1 MALHTWGWITG
12 LAGCGL
18 VFLGQGLEPDGAW
31 SAPAWLADGSAGA
44 TLAGLTWRWH
54 LRPWTWTPRPSARNR
69 LAHYVATRV
78 ERIMHGGAENSFFLD
93 RLREKTS
100 KNVVLAREIAGHAD
114 AIADATRQIAAGS
127 TRASDVAAR
136 SRRESERGRAEIGK
150 GLAIFQHVRER
161 AANTAAD
168 MQALREQ
175 SARIQAIADVIG
187 EIAMQTHLL
196 SLNAS
201 IESAQAGVH
210 GKGFAVVAQEV
221 RALAHKARGASV
233 DILKALGAVNEQAC
247 RTTGS
252 MQALS
257 DEVDAGAAQAESS
270 AALLVS
276 IGELAAESEQ
286 EIQRIAD
293 MADGH
298 VQATRQISSSV
309 QDMLDALA
317 YTERELPKA
326 ADASLDQADIAE
338 ELFEAVFDEA
348 DALHLRLR
356 TVVQGTAAEIARM
369 FERDVDSGR
378 IGMKALLDRQ
388 HVLVPGT
395 RPEKF
400 HTQYDSYTDEVLPA
414 IQEPLLQAHPEIAF
428 ACAMDDR
435 CYIGT
440 HNHAFAQ
447 PLTGDYEQDV
457 RRSRSKRFFNDR
469 TARSAA
475 ANRKPYLLHT
485 YKRDT
490 GETMYDISSPI
501 FVHGQHWGLFRIGYR
516 PPN

>member
-1 MALHTWGWITG
+1 MSSDILGV
-12 LAGCGL
+12 LAGVAGCSL
-18 VFLGQGLEPDGAW
+18 IVVVQALEPG
-31 SAPAWLADGSAGA
+31 SVEPPAWLAGGGAGA
-44 TLAGLTWRWH
+44 ALVGLAWRWPPR
-54 LRPWTWTPRPSARNR
+54 LRLWRPSARNR
-69 LAHYVATRV
+69 LARFVAARV

-93 RLREKTS
+93 RLKEKTS
-100 KNVVLAREIAGHAD
+100 QNVALAREIAGHAD
-114 AIADATRQIAAGS
+114 DIAETTRQIAAGS
-127 TRASDVAAR
+127 ARASDVAAR
-136 SRRESERGRAEIGK
+136 SRCESERGRVEINK
-150 GLAIFQHVRER
+150 GLALLQHARQR
-161 AANTAAD
+161 AADTAAD

-175 SARIQAIADVIG
+175 SAHIQKIADVVG
-187 EIAMQTHLL
+187 EIARQTHLV

-201 IESAQAGVH
+201 IESAQAGEY

-233 DILKALGAVNEQAC
+233 DILQALGAVNEQAC
-247 RTTGS
+247 RTTDS

-257 DEVDAGAAQAESS
+257 EEVNAGAAQAESS
-270 AALLVS
+270 VALLVS
-276 IGELAAESEQ
+276 IGELAAASEQ
-286 EIQRIAD
+286 EIQRIAG

-298 VQATRQISSSV
+298 VEATRQISSSV

-326 ADASLDQADIAE
+326 ADASLNQADIAE

-356 TVVQGTAAEIARM
+356 EVVQRTAADIARL
-369 FERDVDSGR
+369 FERDVDGGR
-378 IGMKALLDRQ
+378 ISLEALMDR
-388 HVLVPGT
+388 HHAPVPGT

-414 IQEPLLQAHPEIAF
+414 IQEPLLEAHPEIAF
-428 ACAMDDR
+428 ACAMDDH

-440 HNHAFAQ
+440 HNRAFAQ
-447 PLTGDYEQDV
+447 PLTGDYAEDV
-457 RRSRSKRFFNDR
+457 RHSRSKRFFNDR

-501 FVHGQHWGLFRIGYR
+501 LVHGRHWGLFRIGYR
-516 PPN
+516 PPG

>member
-1 MALHTWGWITG
+1 
-12 LAGCGL
+12 
-18 VFLGQGLEPDGAW
+18 
-31 SAPAWLADGSAGA
+31 
-44 TLAGLTWRWH
+44 
-54 LRPWTWTPRPSARNR
+54 
-69 LAHYVATRV
+69 
-78 ERIMHGGAENSFFLD
+78 
-93 RLREKTS
+93 
-100 KNVVLAREIAGHAD
+100 
-114 AIADATRQIAAGS
+114 
-127 TRASDVAAR
+127 
-136 SRRESERGRAEIGK
+136 
-150 GLAIFQHVRER
+150 
-161 AANTAAD
+161 
-168 MQALREQ
+168 
-175 SARIQAIADVIG
+175 
-187 EIAMQTHLL
+187 
-196 SLNAS
+196 
-201 IESAQAGVH
+201 
-210 GKGFAVVAQEV
+210 
-221 RALAHKARGASV
+221 
-233 DILKALGAVNEQAC
+233 
-247 RTTGS
+247 
-252 MQALS
+252 
-257 DEVDAGAAQAESS
+257 
-270 AALLVS
+270 
-276 IGELAAESEQ
+276 
-286 EIQRIAD
+286 

-378 IGMKALLDRQ
+378 IGMQALLDRQ

>member
-1 MALHTWGWITG
+1 MVAQTSTL
-12 LAGCGL
+12 LAGVAGRSL
-18 VFLGQGLEPDGAW
+18 VAVVQSFEP
-31 SAPAWLADGSAGA
+31 GSAWPSGWLTGGA
-44 TLAGLTWRWH
+44 AAAVLAGLAWCWRPG
-54 LRPWTWTPRPSARNR
+54 LRVFGPSARNR
-69 LAHYVATRV
+69 LARFVAARV

-93 RLREKTS
+93 RLKEKTS
-100 KNVVLAREIAGHAD
+100 QNVALAREIAGHAGD
-114 AIADATRQIAAGS
+114 IGETTRQIAAGS
-127 TRASDVAAR
+127 ARASDAAAR
-136 SRRESERGRAEIGK
+136 SRRESERGQAEISK
-150 GLAIFQHVRER
+150 GLAIFQHARAR
-161 AANTAAD
+161 AADTAAD
-168 MQALREQ
+168 MQTLREQ
-175 SARIQAIADVIG
+175 SARIQEIVDVIG
-187 EIAMQTHLL
+187 EIARQTHLL

-201 IESAQAGVH
+201 IEAAQAGEH

-233 DILKALGAVNEQAC
+233 DILQALGAVNEQAG

-257 DEVDAGAAQAESS
+257 DEVDAGATQAES
-270 AALLVS
+270 AVALLVS

-286 EIQRIAD
+286 EIQCIAS

-317 YTERELPKA
+317 YTEHELPKA
-326 ADASLDQADIAE
+326 ADASLDQACIAE

-348 DALHLRLR
+348 DALHLLLR
-356 TVVQGTAAEIARM
+356 VVVQRAAAQVARL
-369 FERDVDSGR
+369 FECDVDAGR
-378 IGMKALLDRQ
+378 ISLNALMDRRYTP
-388 HVLVPGT
+388 VPGT

-400 HTQYDSYTDEVLPA
+400 HTQYDRYTDEVLPA
-414 IQEPLLQAHPEIAF
+414 IQEPLLEAHPEIAF
-428 ACAMDDR
+428 ACAMDDH

-440 HNHAFAQ
+440 HNLIFAQ
-447 PLTGDYEQDV
+447 PLTGDYAEDV
-457 RRSRSKRFFNDR
+457 RHSRSKRFFSDR

-501 FVHGQHWGLFRIGYR
+501 LVHGQHWGLFRIGYR
-516 PPN
+516 PPG